1 MATTYPGSLA
11 PRVVSLQAVASE
23 VGRWRAS
30 PTVPSPEAGG
40 QVAVV
45 PAGSKPRSQL
55 GVPLVLVLLLVSR
68 QRTPPVWACGVHARG
83 DSHLIPPGLSAP
95 VVAGPTA
102 VGPTAVVVA
111 VEPLVSHPEV

>member
-1 MATTYPGSLA
+1 M
-11 PRVVSLQAVASE
+11 
-23 VGRWRAS
+23 
-30 PTVPSPEAGG
+30 
-40 QVAVV
+40 AVV
-45 PAGSKPRSQL
+45 LAGLVPCSQPEVL
-55 GVPLVLVLLLVSR
+55 PVLVLLLVSR